1 VAGCTVERL
10 MHDLRAAWRGAR
22 PYPRPTTGTDGTHRP
37 ADLVDRHFAAA
48 TPSRLWVAD
57 LTYVKTHSGWVL
69 RRLHR

>member
-1 VAGCTVERL
+1 
-10 MHDLRAAWRGAR
+10 M
-22 PYPRPTTGTDGTHRP
+22 GTDGTHRP

-48 TPSRLWVAD
+48 TPNRLWVAD